1 MNENMRFFIKYQ
13 GKDRYIATLHGKKL
27 KSGKEYAF
35 TEQDEIIFVQKNIWL
50 SRFWWSFALFVV
62 AIFMFGSEKI
72 EEGKEE
78 LAIYT
83 RKSFALRLKELYG
96 DMTIYIGNNLSA
108 IKVVGANVEVVSMQ
122 TQDCT
127 KIVNRRI
134 NIARIMWWALLALML
149 AAVAAVIIVAA
160 IS

>member
-1 MNENMRFFIKYQ
+1 MQFFIKYQ
-13 GKDRYIATLHGKKL
+13 GNDRYIATLQGKKL
-27 KSGKEYAF
+27 KSGKGYVF

-50 SRFWWSFALFVV
+50 SRFWWLFAMFVV

-72 EEGKEE
+72 EEGKED

-83 RKSFALRLKELYG
+83 RKSFTLRLKELYG
-96 DMTIYIGNNLSA
+96 DMTIYIGNDLSA
-108 IKVVGANVEVVSMQ
+108 VKVVGANVEVVSMQ
-122 TQDCT
+122 MQDCT

-160 IS
+160 IL